1 MNIAL
6 VYSIVVGRF
15 LDWRR
20 MELIELV
27 IDLYPILCLFRMVEE
42 GFQWIFSRVYGPVER
57 SFKEFFWEE
66 LGAIK
71 GRWVGPWCLGGDF
84 NEILFPNERLIGG
97 RLSPAMRCFS
107 ETLLRP
113 VSDHSPILL
122 DNEGVRSG
130 PSPFRFELM
139 WLKFEGFKELLKWWW
154 QSLKF
159 HGTYI
164 CILAAKLKALKC
176 ILKVWNKEVFGR
188 VEIKKKEAFSGVSF

>member
-1 MNIAL
+1 M
-6 VYSIVVGRF
+6 
-15 LDWRR
+15 
-20 MELIELV
+20 
-27 IDLYPILCLFRMVEE
+27 
-42 GFQWIFSRVYGPVER
+42 
-57 SFKEFFWEE
+57 
-66 LGAIK
+66 
-71 GRWVGPWCLGGDF
+71 GGDF
-84 NEILFPNERLIGG
+84 NEIIFPNERLIGG
-97 RLSPAMRCFS
+97 RLTPAMGCFS

-122 DNEGVRSG
+122 DNEGVRSS

-164 CILAAKLKALKC
+164 CILAAKLKALKF

-188 VEIKKKEAFSGVSF
+188 VKIKKKEALSGVSFWDALEKERVLDLKEVEERARAREEFKNLVVMEEIC